1 MRYIPNSDFGRREML
16 REIGASSLEELLV
29 GIPSEVRLQQKLNLP
44 APLSEPELL
53 EKFKSL
59 EQRNAAG
66 LLSFLGAGV
75 NFHFIP
81 ALIDPIVS
89 RAEFL
94 TSYTPYQAEISQGTL
109 QAIFEFQT
117 FICQLTGMEVSNASM
132 YDGSTALAEALL
144 MAARITQRS
153 RLLVAR
159 TVHPEYRIVAGSLC
173 QHQNLKLDEIG
184 YAEDGRIDY
193 PSLKS
198 RLDSEIAA
206 VVVQSPNFFGNLETL
221 RDLAELAHQSGAL
234 FIVNIA
240 EALSLGILASPGSVN
255 ADIVCG
261 EAQSFGVPPLFGG
274 PHVGF
279 LATAEKYMRNLP
291 GRLVGKTVDSEGKRG
306 FVLTLSTR
314 EQHIRR
320 EKATS
325 NICTN
330 QSLIALIATIYLSTL
345 GKEGLREVALQN
357 VAKTQYALS
366 RIKEIPG
373 VKICFESP
381 RFNELVIRLPKAL
394 NEISEKFTRAHLVPG
409 LPLQDHF
416 PELKDSLLISVTET
430 KSKAEIDLFARLL
443 NEFVQ

>member
-1 MRYIPNSDFGRREML
+1 ML
-16 REIGASSLEELLV
+16 REIGVTSLEELLV
-29 GIPSEVRLQQKLNLP
+29 GIPPEIRLPQKLNLSP
-44 APLSEPELL
+44 PLSEPELL
-53 EKFKSL
+53 ERFKSL
-59 EQRNAAG
+59 EQRNTAG

-75 NFHFIP
+75 NTHFIP
-81 ALIDPIVS
+81 TLIDSIIS

-153 RLLVAR
+153 RFLVAR
-159 TVHPEYRIVAGSLC
+159 TIHPEYRIVAGTLC
-173 QHQNLKLDEIG
+173 QHQNLSLEEIG
-184 YAEDGRIDY
+184 YAEDGRIDH
-193 PSLKS
+193 PCLRSKIDS
-198 RLDSEIAA
+198 RVAA
-206 VVVQSPNFFGNLETL
+206 VVVQSPNFFGNLESL
-221 RDLAELAHQSGAL
+221 RALAELAHQAGAL
-234 FIVNIA
+234 LIVNIA
-240 EALSLGILASPGSVN
+240 EAISLGILASPGSAH
-255 ADIVCG
+255 ADIVSG
-261 EAQSFGVPPLFGG
+261 DAQSFGIPPSFGG

-279 LATAEKYMRNLP
+279 LATADKFVRNLP

-330 QSLIALIATIYLSTL
+330 QSLIALMATIYLSIL

-357 VAKTQYALS
+357 IAKTQYAIS
-366 RIKEIPG
+366 QIREIPG
-373 VKICFESP
+373 MKVLFESP
-381 RFNELVIRLPKAL
+381 RFNELVIQLPKSW
-394 NEISEKFTRAHLVPG
+394 NEISDKFACAHVVPG

-416 PELKDSLLISVTET
+416 PELKDSLLISFTET
-430 KSKAEIDLFARLL
+430 KSKAEIDWLVRLL
-443 NEFVQ
+443 KELVE

>member
-1 MRYIPNSDFGRREML
+1 
-16 REIGASSLEELLV
+16 
-29 GIPSEVRLQQKLNLP
+29 
-44 APLSEPELL
+44 
-53 EKFKSL
+53 
-59 EQRNAAG
+59 
-66 LLSFLGAGV
+66 
-75 NFHFIP
+75 
-81 ALIDPIVS
+81 
-89 RAEFL
+89 
-94 TSYTPYQAEISQGTL
+94 
-109 QAIFEFQT
+109 
-117 FICQLTGMEVSNASM
+117 
-132 YDGSTALAEALL
+132 
-144 MAARITQRS
+144 
-153 RLLVAR
+153 LLVAR